1 MVPGPGA
8 LRLLLR
14 PLLARHRRLVHRL
27 HLRRGPPGQ
36 AAVPGAQRRAPA
48 RAHHRPAGHA
58 AARGHGEGA
67 QREGAALFAQHAAQ
81 GARAVRAPVPQAP
94 TLRRCGCCAR
104 LLAFDPAARPTAE
117 EALADPYF
125 AGLASPA
132 REPAAAP
139 VSKLAFEFERR
150 KLAPDDVRELIYREI
165 LEYHP
170 QMLAEHLAGNQGRQ
184 ANFLYPSAVDNF
196 KRQFAAAEGVG
207 GGGVPG
213 TGGGAGGWEGEA
225 EVERMEEEAQ
235 EGGEGPFSGLGGS
248 GRRRS
253 LPRERVREFQ
263 SEAARATTTPPNAA
277 ASRWQQQHPAAAAC
291 SSSRWQ
297 PCCRCCRCCSCCR
310 CCRGRGSCRR
320 RRALEDDGRICG
332 PDPEGGAR

>member
-1 MVPGPGA
+1 MRNEKARRFLLNMRPKAPVPLERQFPKADPAA
-8 LRLLLR
+8 LRLLS
-14 PLLARHRRLVHRL
+14 
-27 HLRRGPPGQ
+27 
-36 AAVPGAQRRAPA
+36 
-48 RAHHRPAGHA
+48 
-58 AARGHGEGA
+58 
-67 QREGAALFAQHAAQ
+67 
-81 GARAVRAPVPQAP
+81 
-94 TLRRCGCCAR
+94 R

-150 KLAPDDVRELIYREI
+150 KLSPDDVRELIYREI

-196 KRQFAAAEGVG
+196 KRQFAAAEVVG

-213 TGGGAGGWEGEA
+213 AGVGGAGA
-225 EVERMEEEAQ
+225 
-235 EGGEGPFSGLGGS
+235 GGIGGGGGGLGPGL
-248 GRRRS
+248 GQATS

-263 SEAARATTTPPNAA
+263 SEAARATTTTAPNAA
-277 ASRWQQQHPAAAAC
+277 ASRWQQQQQQAALNPAAAAAAAAALAKMTDA
-291 SSSRWQ
+291 SAV
-297 PCCRCCRCCSCCR
+297 PIP
-310 CCRGRGSCRR
+310 
-320 RRALEDDGRICG
+320 RAAHADATASGHLLRSNSFAG
-332 PDPEGGAR
+332 